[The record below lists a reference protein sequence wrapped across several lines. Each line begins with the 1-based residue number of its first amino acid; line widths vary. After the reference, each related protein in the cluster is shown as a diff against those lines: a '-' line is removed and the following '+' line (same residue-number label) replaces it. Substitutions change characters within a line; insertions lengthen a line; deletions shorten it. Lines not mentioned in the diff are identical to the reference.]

1 MALLIYILVVI
12 GAVFVMASG
21 VWVAITL
28 AKVISAKQKSEVA
41 RKNTPD
47 ASRD

>member
-12 GAVFVMASG
+12 GALFVMASG
-21 VWVAITL
+21 FWVAMTL
-28 AKVISAKQKSEVA
+28 VKVVSTKQKSEVA
-41 RKNTPD
+41 RKKTPD